1 MDENRMREIVREEM
15 AKIFHSDKYH
25 FARDVQIANG
35 RNIELGKS
43 VGTMIGTEATQKLA
57 FFGATPIVKQTGAL
71 RDVGS
76 DPTPGAEGY
85 DNYARAGIGDIN
97 GVLASF
103 GLATT

>member
-43 VGTMIGTEATQKLA
+43 VGTMIGTEAGQKIG
-57 FFGATPIVKQTGAL
+57 FFGVAPRVQVPSGVLSTPSGGATQ
-71 RDVGS
+71 D
-76 DPTPGAEGY
+76 AE
-85 DNYARAGIGDIN
+85 ARAAIGDLN
-97 GVLASF
+97 SVFNAF
-103 GLATT
+103 GLAVFP